1 MTTENRPKTTPASS
15 DDKLREAIIR
25 NVADFETER
34 GVCGW
39 RKRLITN
46 DDTMVANVSHLVIDD
61 SKEHWHET
69 MTEFYYV
76 LSGGGDMCLD
86 GERRPI
92 KAGDIV
98 VIPPGVRHTSEG
110 EMEVLILGAP
120 ALETEDIRFD

>member
-1 MTTENRPKTTPASS
+1 MATEE
-15 DDKLREAIIR
+15 KLAGGSIIR
-25 NVADFETER
+25 NIADIETER

-39 RKRLITN
+39 RKRLITG
-46 DDTMVANVSHLVIDD
+46 DDTPVANVTHLTIDD

-76 LSGGGDMCLD
+76 LTGGGDMYLD
-86 GERRPI
+86 DERHPI